1 MLHANSPSRCET
13 PAKTGKTIAAGT
25 VCYTFVAGC
34 FDRTFLLKFTLAM
47 ISIESL
53 RKQFRSE
60 FGGEPQVFC
69 APGRV
74 NLIGEHVDYS
84 EGIVLPLA
92 INRTCYALAQPRRD
106 RRLRIRSIQFDQTV
120 EYAVNDSHRNTQEW
134 AAYVRGVAW
143 ALEQSG
149 DHITGADILVSSD
162 VPLGAGLSSSA
173 ALEVSSAFALLAISG
188 RHKDLTTIAR
198 LCQRA
203 ENEYVGMRC
212 GIMDQIVACFGK
224 RDHAILIDCRTLEA
238 TPVPLDGAKVR
249 VVVANTMAKHALVSS
264 EYNRRRAECEE
275 AVRRIRARKPSVR
288 TLRDV
293 TWAEIEAEAADWPA
307 PIRHRARHVT
317 TEIARVEAA
326 AIALQAGRYEEV
338 GRLMAASHESLD
350 LDFQVSCAE
359 LNTMVSLA
367 NELPG
372 CIGARMTGGGF
383 GGCTVNLVWANQ
395 AESFAKELAQRY
407 KQATSVQPDVY
418 VCEPSDGAR
427 QIR

>member
-1 MLHANSPSRCET
+1 
-13 PAKTGKTIAAGT
+13 
-25 VCYTFVAGC
+25 
-34 FDRTFLLKFTLAM
+34 M
-47 ISIESL
+47 ISIDSL

-84 EGIVLPLA
+84 EGLVLPLA
-92 INRTCYALAQPRRD
+92 IDRACYALAQPRRD

-120 EYAVNDSHRNTQEW
+120 EYAVNDPHRNTQEW
-134 AAYVRGVAW
+134 AAYVRGVSW

-149 DHITGADILVSSD
+149 DHIPGADILVSSD

-173 ALEVSSAFALLAISG
+173 ALEVSSALALLATSG

-203 ENEYVGMRC
+203 ENEYVGMQC
-212 GIMDQIVACFGK
+212 GIMDQLVACFGK
-224 RDHAILIDCRTLEA
+224 KDHAILIDCRTLET
-238 TPVPLDGAKVR
+238 TPVPLDGAKVS
-249 VVVANTMAKHALVSS
+249 VIVANTMAKHALVSS
-264 EYNRRRAECEE
+264 EYNRRRTECEE

-293 TWAEIEAEAADWPA
+293 TWAEIEAEAANWPE
-307 PIRHRARHVT
+307 PIRRRARHVT

-326 AIALQAGRYEEV
+326 AVALQAGRYEEV

-350 LDFQVSCAE
+350 SDFQVSCAA

-395 AESFAKELAQRY
+395 AGSFAKELAQRY

-418 VCEPSDGAR
+418 LCEPSDGAR